1 MLDDFRKFKGWKLLE
16 FFLGNRDE
24 KASIR
29 ELSRKLQISSMTS
42 KHYCDVF
49 ERSGFLKSERIG
61 NAKLFFLDPQSAKVR
76 QFRVAYALELMD
88 EIDLAGKINN
98 PFYVF
103 GSIAAGTWGKESDFD
118 LFIIKIR
125 EFDRAK
131 VEEAISRMGFQQ
143 EIIVVDYF
151 KLDKFTENNKQLI
164 SEVKKGIYLG
174 DGSHE
179 L

>member
-1 MLDDFRKFKGWKLLE
+1 M
-16 FFLGNRDE
+16 
-24 KASIR
+24 
-29 ELSRKLQISSMTS
+29 Q
-42 KHYCDVF
+42 
-49 ERSGFLKSERIG
+49 
-61 NAKLFFLDPQSAKVR
+61 
-76 QFRVAYALELMD
+76 LMD
-88 EIDLAGKINN
+88 ETDLAGKINN

-103 GSIAAGTWGKESDFD
+103 GSVAAGTWGRDSDFD

-131 VEEAISRMGFQQ
+131 VEQAISRMGFQP

-151 KLDKFTENNKQLI
+151 KLDKFGETNKQLI